1 MVPVQRFREV
11 CLQVHKD
18 GRCWPQVGTLVP
30 ESQRD
35 TFWLPGHE
43 LGWIVGKNKRVSKP
57 KVLREPHGGYLE
69 LPELS
74 CWDVQGSR

>member
-57 KVLREPHGGYLE
+57 KVLREPQGAIWNYL
-69 LPELS
+69 S
-74 CWDVQGSR
+74 YCVWDVQGSR